1 MPRFHQRRTYR
12 QDPRWIRVRYPTTCV
27 CGAALHRGGR
37 AFFFPAT
44 NRLHGERCGCGERA
58 ARDFEAARFDEE
70 VYA

>member
-1 MPRFHQRRTYR
+1 MRRHYSRTYR
-12 QDPRWIRVRYPTTCV
+12 SDPRWIRVRYPTTCV
-27 CGAALHRGGR
+27 CGAALPRGDR

-58 ARDFEAARFDEE
+58 AREFDAARFDEE